1 MFQFM
6 LTFNESHSR
15 RARFLSL
22 SFLPG
27 LLDRKSAARL
37 SDAPELQENT
47 ARSKEEELHHG
58 VPLSRPPALVR
69 GFVHGEGGKNTVV
82 ISSVAGGLVILVVLF
97 ITCCCCPCCCMYQ
110 MCRKPRPVVGTHVT
124 AITNT
129 SVIQQP
135 PAAQGIQ
142 YSQYQPVPNQPGYAH
157 PMQTAPYQGQPYAP
171 GPPPPYHVAM
181 SPGYP
186 TSQYAYDG
194 GQAVYPTQPPAQPA
208 PVYMPPETSSQ
219 PAYNPAYVQPP
230 KTTY

>member
-1 MFQFM
+1 M
-6 LTFNESHSR
+6 
-15 RARFLSL
+15 ASL
-22 SFLPG
+22 SAVLLLLFAGLFTAKAGDDCRSYFTTSNVYKPG
-27 LLDRKSAARL
+27 SVCVFPDHCCGSCDFRYCCS
-37 SDAPELQENT
+37 SPF
-47 ARSKEEELHHG
+47 SKFDQNVCG
-58 VPLSRPPALVR
+58 T
-69 GFVHGEGGKNTVV
+69 KNTVV